1 MAKRFIL
8 FVKRRGS
15 KMAVSDVRQQVNE
28 VMNIQI
34 QQEDLLEV
42 LRQMEDDNL
51 IQFNERGQTIF
62 VKSNV
67 II

>member
-1 MAKRFIL
+1 MAKRFAL

-28 VMNIQI
+28 VMNIQL

-62 VKSNV
+62 VRSNV

>member
-1 MAKRFIL
+1 
-8 FVKRRGS
+8 
-15 KMAVSDVRQQVNE
+15 MAVSDVRQQLNE

-34 QQEDLLEV
+34 QQEDLVEV

-62 VKSNV
+62 VRSNV